1 MPKVNQVELPAH
13 TGPDA
18 AAPFAGQLGDYIGRA
33 ISGLYGLKRL
43 GANLE
48 VLMPGASSSHR
59 HWHDLTD
66 ELVIVLKGELVLVE
80 NDGET
85 PLGAG
90 DIAVFPAG
98 AENGHCLRNDSS
110 VSAEFLV
117 VGTRD
122 PNDTCYYSDVDL
134 VLNPGGK
141 LTRRDGSPAKA

>member
-1 MPKVNQVELPAH
+1 MPKVNQVELPTH

-18 AAPFAGQLGDYIGRA
+18 AAPLAGQLGDYIGRA
-33 ISGLYGLKRL
+33 ISGLHGLKRL
-43 GANLE
+43 GANVE
-48 VLMPGASSSHR
+48 ELMPGASSSHR

-66 ELVIVLKGELVLVE
+66 ELVVVLKGELVLVE

-85 PLGAG
+85 PMGVG

-134 VLNPGGK
+134 VLHPGGK
-141 LTRRDGSPAKA
+141 LTRKDGSPAKA